1 MHLIPSETKQDPPKW
16 TPGSPILIWCRSFRV
31 ERIVMPSTCASRA
44 ERPGTSDANGGDLLI
59 HAHPHH
65 VAQEFRGGRCPG
77 DRPPS
82 CQATQPRERELI
94 FNVFRS
100 AKGGFERFHR
110 RLQRIAAGP
119 VIRSAAAQGGKEERA
134 SARARA
140 GPHPRGAAW
149 QVGRRQRRCKTQW
162 ESGCKWRGGG
172 RRIRPGRNC

>member
-1 MHLIPSETKQDPPKW
+1 MDSRITDPHLVPVLS
-16 TPGSPILIWCRSFRV
+16 
-31 ERIVMPSTCASRA
+31 SRA
-44 ERPGTSDANGGDLLI
+44 DRDAIDVRIEGGKTRNI
-59 HAHPHH
+59 RRQWGGFAHPCSSTPCC
-65 VAQEFRGGRCPG
+65 AGIQGGRCPG

-162 ESGCKWRGGG
+162 ESGCKWRGGVEESDPVG
-172 RRIRPGRNC
+172 TAEEVVAVRCCFPFD